1 MSPLWTLLSS
11 LLLAGLADGRMP
23 FPGICPRLPTVEN
36 FKLKLFLGKWFQSE
50 QYPTATERSLSCI
63 YSVYRQSSEA
73 SDEISF
79 TDKAFGS
86 DRKSLSVTGTMYP
99 VLGKHSTAVPN
110 FQVRYDKFSALNKNV
125 STLKVVATDYSSHA
139 LLWHCEPSHDKALAH
154 KVHFRWLYILTRS
167 RLQDKTTNNT
177 IDQVLKSI
185 NISRGDLTSTDQK
198 NCGRGIHDLFQIVS
212 NPIDSKRA
220 VASLKNGFRKVDIMS
235 VVSDTAGAWRKK
247 SRTNIFW
254 GK

>member
-23 FPGICPRLPTVEN
+23 FLGICPRLPTVEN
-36 FKLKLFLGKWFQSE
+36 FKMKPFLGKWFQSE
-50 QYPTATERSLSCI
+50 QYPTARERSLSCI
-63 YSVYRQSSEA
+63 YSVYRQSPEA

-79 TDKAFGS
+79 TDKGFGP
-86 DRKSLSVTGTMYP
+86 DRKYLSVTGNMYP
-99 VLGKHSTAVPN
+99 VLRKHSTVVPN
-110 FQVRYDKFSALNKNV
+110 FHVRYDKFSALNKKPT
-125 STLKVVATDYSSHA
+125 TLKVVATDYRSYA
-139 LLWHCEPSHDKALAH
+139 LLWHCEPPHDKTLAH
-154 KVHFRWLYILTRS
+154 MVHFRWLYILTRS

-185 NISRGDLTSTDQK
+185 NISRSDLTSTDQK

-220 VASLKNGFRKVDIMS
+220 VAGLKNGFRKVDIMS

-254 GK
+254 GL